1 MQVNDVIKDAHN
13 TFLKDIK
20 VEFNNELALEET
32 QMDLII
38 KHDNAFNWND
48 DDEKNAMK
56 IQTAVKRNQSGSS
69 ESQARS
75 IKKAVVQQ
83 AKKRILGQ
91 KQHDSDEA

>member
-48 DDEKNAMK
+48 DDEKNALK
-56 IQTAVKRNQSGSS
+56 IQTAVKRNASSS
-69 ESQARS
+69 EGQSKS

-83 AKKRILGQ
+83 AKKRIIG
-91 KQHDSDEA
+91 KK